1 MYVNPVFRPL
11 FQSAN
16 RYNVLKGGAGA
27 GKSRAIAQYIVWRLN
42 DCTDFKVLAMHKIAE
57 KIKETVFAE
66 INTAIREAGLS
77 ELFRSTVSPYS
88 ITHVRNGNK
97 VIFMGLD
104 DPDKLKSIS
113 GINLIWMEEADMFDE
128 ADFNQA
134 DTRLR
139 GLCDYK
145 HQLILSFNPTSEM
158 SWLKSTFFDQD
169 YGDTLIIE
177 STFRDNQFLDDEY
190 KAALERKGRS
200 DMNFLRVY
208 MNGEW
213 GRVSTEGMFYKNF
226 NSFVNVSSPD
236 TYGLQAE
243 YDPDLP
249 LWLSFDFNVQ
259 PYCACTIWQ
268 LRDEKTLLLI
278 DEIALKS
285 PRNTTKYVCQEFAS
299 RYFTHKAGVFVT
311 GDPNGRKE
319 DTRTEKGF
327 NDYTIIYN
335 ELETFRPSIRQHT
348 KAPNI
353 VPRGTFINDIFANNY
368 EGLQIFVNRQCTETI
383 RDLTYQKEAAG
394 GLKDKS
400 KAKNKDGISVEKYGH
415 MSDTLDYLVTMVWST
430 HYEDHQRGPAGVKYR
445 IGHKVKNQ
453 RFLA

>member
-1 MYVNPVFRPL
+1 VHVNPVFRPL
-11 FQSAN
+11 FQSAC

-42 DCTDFKVLAMHKIAE
+42 DRKDFKVLAMHKIAE

-66 INTAIREAGLS
+66 LNTAIKEAGLA
-77 ELFRSTVSPYS
+77 ELFRATTSPYS
-88 ITHVRNGNK
+88 ITHRNGNK

-113 GINLIWMEEADMFDE
+113 GINLIWMEEADMFEE

-139 GLCDYK
+139 GKCDYK
-145 HQLILSFNPTSEM
+145 HQLILSFNPTSEL

-169 YGDTLIIE
+169 YGDTLILE
-177 STFRDNQFLDDEY
+177 STFRDNEFLDAEY

-226 NSFVNVSSPD
+226 DSFRNVS
-236 TYGLQAE
+236 ARAA
-243 YDPDLP
+243 YDPGQP
-249 LWLSFDFNVQ
+249 IWLSFDFNVQ

-268 LRDEKTLLLI
+268 PAGEKTLLLV

-285 PRNTTKYVCQEFAS
+285 PRNMTKDVCQEFVR
-299 RYFTHKAGVFVT
+299 RYAAHRAGVFVT
-311 GDPNGRKE
+311 GDPNGRKQE
-319 DTRTEKGF
+319 TTTERGF
-327 NDYTIIYN
+327 NNYTIIAN
-335 ELETFRPSIRQHT
+335 ELEQFRPSIRQHN

-353 VPRGTFINDIFANNY
+353 VPRGAFINDILADNY
-368 EGLQIFVNRQCTETI
+368 EGLQLLVNRRCTETI
-383 RDLTYQKEAAG
+383 KDLTYQKEAAG

-400 KAKNKDGISVEKYGH
+400 KAKNADGISVEKYGH
-415 MSDTLDYLVTMVWST
+415 MSDTLDYLVTMVWAA
-430 HYEDHQRGPAGVKYR
+430 HYEDHQRGPKPIQYLV
-445 IGHKVKNQ
+445 GHKAPNA
-453 RFLA
+453 RFRA